1 MRCPA
6 CGRTVADDLRLCN
19 YCGEPLKKP
28 AAKPAAPAQKSSGA
42 KQPTKHSGSN
52 VPFALLADPRRF
64 LRILYHVFAFV
75 GVVVVAFEVARMITF
90 AINVLSLLTES
101 QLDAAIYDSMLVLPP
116 FLATLQSVFY
126 YLILIFGILAM
137 AVVALMITDVRDRSL
152 AGGAGGLML
161 LVLIFEMCGL
171 PAKMGVTA
179 MTLMLFALIPLL
191 VSCMMNE
198 QTRASAI
205 GFTAVCVLVPVFELA
220 FPSMFNAF
228 MAWAGGATSYAEF
241 LPLFNPLFYL
251 VSVAAHTLP
260 TCFAFSYFSKFF
272 HELSDTYRPQKKARK
287 KKTA

>member
-28 AAKPAAPAQKSSGA
+28 AAKSTTSAKPKANAAS
-42 KQPTKHSGSN
+42 
-52 VPFALLADPRRF
+52 VPFSLLADPRKF
-64 LRILYHVFAFV
+64 LRILYHVFAFI

-101 QLDAAIYDSMLVLPP
+101 QLDAAIYESMLVLPP

-126 YLILIFGILAM
+126 YLILIFAILSM
-137 AVVALMITDVRDRSL
+137 AAVALMITDVRDRSL
-152 AGGAGGLML
+152 AGGAGALLL

-179 MTLMLFALIPLL
+179 MTLMLFALIPFLA
-191 VSCMMNE
+191 SCMMNE
-198 QTRASAI
+198 QLRASSI
-205 GFTAVCVLVPVFELA
+205 GFAAVCVLVPVFELA

-228 MAWAGGATSYAEF
+228 MTWAGNATSYAEF